1 MHRHVVS
8 PMRVKQP
15 SKKQP
20 CSVIIK
26 IIIKSYYKKNY
37 YKDNYK
43 SNYYKK
49 NYYINFFF
57 FFLKTYNNSK
67 LNNTGTKVNHRKRRY

>member
-1 MHRHVVS
+1 MHRHVFS

-49 NYYINFFF
+49 NYCKKIIIIKFFF
-57 FFLKTYNNSK
+57 SDT
-67 LNNTGTKVNHRKRRY
+67 